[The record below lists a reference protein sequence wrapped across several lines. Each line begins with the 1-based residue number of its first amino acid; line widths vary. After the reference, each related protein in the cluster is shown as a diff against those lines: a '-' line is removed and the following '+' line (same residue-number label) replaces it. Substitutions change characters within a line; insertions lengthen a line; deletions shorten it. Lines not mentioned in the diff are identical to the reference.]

1 MTQNA
6 EVISNPEEE
15 SLDAETYQG
24 MAGTII
30 GMAAYMFLVVPTL
43 TLTVVGV
50 MNLSDGYGLA
60 VALAFVIT
68 GLYVTEKYA
77 CLDVV

>member
-1 MTQNA
+1 MVQNA
-6 EVISNPEEE
+6 EVISHSEE
-15 SLDAETYQG
+15 SGLNTETYKS

-30 GMAAYMFLVVPTL
+30 GMAAYMFLVVPIL

-50 MNLSDGYGLA
+50 MNLSDGYGIA
-60 VALAFVIT
+60 VAIAFVIT

-77 CLDVV
+77 CLDIV